1 MDSKSIRAESFRLL
15 FVCTGNTCRSPMA
28 EVLARR
34 RIAGLGWDHVAV
46 TSAGVGAFH
55 GSPASGGAVR
65 ATAAKGL
72 DLSGHSAR
80 LLSRDDVERSDLILA
95 MSSSHLMRI
104 VELGGGDS
112 ATVITSFAEEGD
124 EGAML
129 RGVPDPIG
137 GPDEEYAEALNFLD
151 DLITRALERM
161 EPMVNP

>member
-1 MDSKSIRAESFRLL
+1 MDSNPSKAESFRLL

-28 EVLARR
+28 EALARR
-34 RIAGLGWDHVAV
+34 RIAELGWDHVEV
-46 TSAGVGAFH
+46 SSAGVGAFL

-65 ATAAKGL
+65 ASSAKGL

-104 VELGGGDS
+104 VELGGGDHS
-112 ATVITSFAEEGD
+112 TMITSFAQDAE

-129 RGVPDPIG
+129 QGVPDPIG
-137 GPDEEYAEALNFLD
+137 GLDEEYAEALDFLD
-151 DLITRALERM
+151 DLITRALERI